1 MTDMAPIDLS
11 TIPDTSQETAQAAR
25 TTVHRLVPD
34 PEARD
39 EILAM
44 LGLA

>member
-1 MTDMAPIDLS
+1 MVDMAPIDLS
-11 TIPDTSQETAQAAR
+11 TIPETSQETAQAAR
-25 TTVHRLVPD
+25 ATVCRLVSD
-34 PEARD
+34 AEARD